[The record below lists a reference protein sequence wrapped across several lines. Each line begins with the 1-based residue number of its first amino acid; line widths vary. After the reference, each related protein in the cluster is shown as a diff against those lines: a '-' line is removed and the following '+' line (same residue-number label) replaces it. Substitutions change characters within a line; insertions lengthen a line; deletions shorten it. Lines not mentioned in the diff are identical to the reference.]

1 MKKHLP
7 EIPEDPSTASSSSI
21 PGNGSLLFNVF
32 NYDLRM
38 MKVKMNSEP
47 RITPV
52 SDRLLNYDSGM
63 MEEDV
68 APSNTVAPLSEDSFL
83 DENISFA
90 KRTRREEFLHS
101 PCANVSKCPLLF
113 NVFNY
118 NVSMMKEK
126 EGLMK
131 ENYKPR
137 TNKENVD
144 PQQQIPA
151 QKTTPQTGKC
161 FSPWTPLSN
170 VSNETRKRF
179 SPRTPLSNVS
189 NETTKR
195 FSPRTPLC
203 NVSNETTKRFSPRTP
218 LSNVSTICDSSS
230 CLEKEIWELNR
241 PKKRLDTPLC
251 TRTSIFHSNIKEC
264 TLGQNRGLLNTAQTL
279 DFDMGTDIAQSHR
292 TIDEIDYSR
301 IVGFDVQEPD
311 FYSDEED
318 MEDVNSWSYDHERK
332 GGKDAV
338 PIEYASLGA
347 PNVQCDKCQAC
358 MWKDER
364 TNKNVKRGRPEFS
377 LCCAKGQIQ
386 LPKEKPTPS
395 YLWQLYND
403 SKKGPRFK
411 EGIRL
416 YNSLFAFTSTGGRVD
431 HSINCGGAPYV
442 YRLNGQNH
450 HLFGS
455 LIPDDGQDPKFCQL
469 YIYDT
474 ENEVKNRM
482 KWINVRD
489 GKTVHAEIVE
499 ALMKM
504 LDEKNELVK
513 EFRTQRDRF
522 KEGEV
527 TDLEITLKVSR
538 ADDGRENHVGPSD
551 EIAGI
556 MVGDLD
562 DNCGFRDI
570 VIHSYEDGLQRI
582 SDIHPKLMALQYPL
596 LFPHGDDGFHVH
608 LSYGSAGNKSSRKR
622 ALISQK
628 EYYSYKFQV
637 RRNEGMTP
645 RLGGRLF
652 QQYMADL

>member
-1 MKKHLP
+1 MNQQVDKPVIIIISCARVALWNDEVEISNVAPTTFYLNYKHQSVLHLRRKLNEPQFAEKALNVQNVSKKELLTVDQIVKLGKEYIQVFTHVTIKSVEETPKWFMTICTTCERETELKNGLMMCTNYPRVVPHPDKNFCFVYVFVNHLP
-7 EIPEDPSTASSSSI
+7 EIHEDPSTASSSSI
-21 PGNGSLLFNVF
+21 PGNGSLLLNVF

-38 MKVKMNSEP
+38 IKLKLNSEP

-52 SDRLLNYDSGM
+52 SERLLNYDSGM

-68 APSNTVAPLSEDSFL
+68 APSNTIAPLFEESFL

-90 KRTRREEFLHS
+90 KRTTREEFLHS

-118 NVSMMKEK
+118 DVSMMKEK

-131 ENYKPR
+131 ENYKPWI
-137 TNKENVD
+137 NKENVD
-144 PQQQIPA
+144 PQPQISA

-161 FSPWTPLSN
+161 FSPRTPLSN

-189 NETTKR
+189 
-195 FSPRTPLC
+195 
-203 NVSNETTKRFSPRTP
+203 
-218 LSNVSTICDSSS
+218 TICDSSS
-230 CLEKEIWELNR
+230 CLQKEKWELNR
-241 PKKRLDTPLC
+241 PKKRLDTPLS
-251 TRTSIFHSNIKEC
+251 TLTSIFDSNIKEC
-264 TLGQNRGLLNTAQTL
+264 TLGQNRSLLNTAQTL
-279 DFDMGTDIAQSHR
+279 DFDMGRDFAQSDR

-318 MEDVNSWSYDHERK
+318 VKDLNSWSYDNERK
-332 GGKDAV
+332 AGKDAV

-358 MWKDER
+358 MWKEER

-386 LPKEKPTPS
+386 LPKEKPTSS

-403 SKKGPRFK
+403 SKKGPRLK

-416 YNSLFAFTSTGGRVD
+416 YNSFFAFTSTGGRVD
-431 HSINCGGAPYV
+431 HSINCGGEPYI

-474 ENEVKNRM
+474 ENEVRNRM
-482 KWINVRD
+482 KWINVHD
-489 GKTVHAEIVE
+489 GQTVHAEIVE
-499 ALMKM
+499 GLMKM

-527 TDLEITLKVSR
+527 IDLEITLKLV
-538 ADDGRENHVGPSD
+538 V
-551 EIAGI
+551 
-556 MVGDLD
+556 
-562 DNCGFRDI
+562 
-570 VIHSYEDGLQRI
+570 
-582 SDIHPKLMALQYPL
+582 
-596 LFPHGDDGFHVH
+596 
-608 LSYGSAGNKSSRKR
+608 
-622 ALISQK
+622 
-628 EYYSYKFQV
+628 
-637 RRNEGMTP
+637 
-645 RLGGRLF
+645 
-652 QQYMADL
+652 